1 MTNYVFKEF
10 FHGKCQNRT
19 TGIDPPGCPN
29 PDCPV
34 VCGTP
39 GSIVHFYSVFKTR
52 AFTCLVRLVEELTS
66 PNSTAF
72 QQVENAIEE
81 AASTDRRRGMLRFMR
96 NLSFARGDS
105 ADRGRFEK
113 RQDHGDRTLLRRLL
127 RQFRPFLTMACG
139 GTASGKHNGLPNCS
153 WEDPF
158 KQYILTFP

>member
-39 GSIVHFYSVFKTR
+39 GSIIHFYSDFKNR

-66 PNSTAF
+66 SNSTAF
-72 QQVENAIEE
+72 QRVETSIEE

-96 NLSFARGDS
+96 SLSARGDP
-105 ADRGRFEK
+105 ADRERFEK
-113 RQDHGDRTLLRRLL
+113 RQDRVRTLLRRLL
-127 RQFRPFLTMACG
+127 RQFRPLLTVACG
-139 GTASGKHNGLPNCS
+139 GTASGKQNGLPNCS